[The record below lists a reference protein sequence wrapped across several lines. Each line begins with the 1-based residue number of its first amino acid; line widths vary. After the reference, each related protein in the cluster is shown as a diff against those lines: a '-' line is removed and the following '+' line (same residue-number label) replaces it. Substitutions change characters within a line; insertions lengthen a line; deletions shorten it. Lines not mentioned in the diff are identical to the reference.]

1 MVRTAAHL
9 VDNVLP
15 RVPYRQWVLALP
27 KRVRYFLHRDAVYA
41 GAVLRIFLRA
51 VQTTIR
57 GASPTAPPKARFG
70 AVSFIHRAGSTF
82 NEHLHYHC
90 LVTDGLFA
98 PAENGEAEF
107 HEACGIDEARL
118 DRLTD
123 TLRRRILRYLVRQD
137 LIDDQVALDMAEW
150 DHHGGFSL
158 DAAVRVEAWDR
169 MALERL
175 ARYCAR
181 PPFAGDRLTLAGPN
195 TIVYALKKP
204 DPRGRSALTLTS
216 LELIQLLSAL
226 IPPPRVHRHR
236 YAGVLAP
243 NSPLRHQVIASAGP
257 AGVLADR
264 LAEAARSM
272 GLEGQNQPGGE
283 AAAPDTN
290 EHEPSP
296 RSRASRLSW
305 AMLIARIYEAAL
317 PLLCPRCA
325 SPMRIVAF
333 ITQPIVINRILTHLG
348 QPLEPPPIS
357 PDREVPLR
365 LPNTAPGRGPPESH
379 DEWEMHNSEW

>member
-1 MVRTAAHL
+1 
-9 VDNVLP
+9 
-15 RVPYRQWVLALP
+15 
-27 KRVRYFLHRDAVYA
+27 
-41 GAVLRIFLRA
+41 VLRIFLRA

-57 GASPTAPPKARFG
+57 TASPTAPPKARFG

-82 NEHLHYHC
+82 NEHLHFHC

-98 PAENGEAEF
+98 PAENGGAEF
-107 HEACGIDEARL
+107 FEAAGIDEARI

-123 TLRRRILRYLVRQD
+123 TLRRRILRYMVRRD
-137 LIDDQVALDMAEW
+137 LIDDHVALDMAGW

-181 PPFAGDRLTLAGPN
+181 PPFAEGRLALADPN
-195 TIVYALKKP
+195 TVVYSLKKP
-204 DPRGRSALTLTS
+204 DPRGRNSLTLTP
-216 LELIQLLSAL
+216 LELIRLLAAL

-243 NSPLRHQVIASAGP
+243 NSPLRQQVIASAGL

-272 GLEGQNQPGGE
+272 GLGGQDQPGVE
-283 AAAPDTN
+283 AANPGTD
-290 EHEPSP
+290 EPKPSP

-317 PLLCPRCA
+317 PLLCPHCA
-325 SPMRIVAF
+325 SPMRIVAC
-333 ITQPIVINRILTHLG
+333 ITQPVVIDRILTHLG
-348 QPLEPPPIS
+348 QPVEPPPII
-357 PDREVPLR
+357 PAREVPLR
-365 LPNTAPGRGPPESH
+365 LPNTAPGRGPPPAN
-379 DEWEMHNSEW
+379 DEWASHNTDW